1 MGPGFDSFS
10 ALWHQG
16 DVLNHF
22 SPLSDLGSEM
32 SLCFGENGNS
42 TVVPGEKG
50 EKWSN
55 PSVELVSLSYLDGV
69 ELLQE
74 GSKQLM
80 LRWKKVVFW
89 SVHLYLNGIL
99 TN

>member
-10 ALWHQG
+10 ALWHRG

-32 SLCFGENGNS
+32 SLCFGENDNS

>member
-1 MGPGFDSFS
+1 MGPGFDAFCT
-10 ALWHQG
+10 LWHQG
-16 DVLNHF
+16 DALNHF

-32 SLCFGENGNS
+32 SLCFGENDNS

>member
-1 MGPGFDSFS
+1 MVSS
-10 ALWHQG
+10 
-16 DVLNHF
+16 
-22 SPLSDLGSEM
+22 
-32 SLCFGENGNS
+32 
-42 TVVPGEKG
+42 EKG